1 MGYFGDAARYLIELL
16 FGLYILAVM
25 LRLLLQ
31 LARANFYNP
40 LSQALVKITN
50 PPLVPLRRI
59 IPGLGGIDLASVV
72 LLLALQILE
81 GVLIAAVT
89 PGSGTPPVASLLI
102 LSLASLLRLL
112 VYVYL
117 FSILIQIILSWVR
130 PGDHN
135 PLTDL
140 LYSLNEPLLGPA
152 RRVLP
157 PISGLDL
164 SPILVMVLLQLTLML
179 IIAPLTDWGQA
190 LSTS

>member
-1 MGYFGDAARYLIELL
+1 MSYFGDAARYLIGLL
-16 FGLYILAVM
+16 FGLYSLAVM

-40 LSQALVKITN
+40 LAQALVKITN

-89 PGSGTPPVASLLI
+89 PGVGSPPVASLLI

-112 VYVYL
+112 VYVYF

-135 PLTDL
+135 PLTDV

-152 RRVLP
+152 RRLLP

-164 SPILVMVLLQLTLML
+164 SPILVIVLLQLTLML

-190 LSTS
+190 LSAS